1 MEVLGKKADPKKGAK
16 IFKTKCSQCHVAAE
30 VSFDDDKA
38 IVRPSRSSNS
48 HRFNKHRVVETNKVL
63 TFMVLL
69 DVTLEVLRD
78 SLTRKPTRSRVRP
91 SVRNPRI

>member
-30 VSFDDDKA
+30 VSVSFDDKA
-38 IVRPSRSSNS
+38 IVRPSRWKTHIVYNT
-48 HRFNKHRVVETNKVL
+48 HRVVETNKVL
-63 TFMVLL
+63 TFMVLS

-78 SLTRKPTRSRVRP
+78 SPTRKPTRSPVRP
-91 SVRNPRI
+91 SV